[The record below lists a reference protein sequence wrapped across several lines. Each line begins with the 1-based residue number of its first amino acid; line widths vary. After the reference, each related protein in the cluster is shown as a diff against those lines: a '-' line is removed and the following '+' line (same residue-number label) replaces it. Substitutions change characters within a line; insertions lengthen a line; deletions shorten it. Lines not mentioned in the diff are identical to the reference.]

1 MYGTWFMVTF
11 GVVFVVL
18 FVVAIAASAWAP
30 FLALVIAG
38 LLFVPFLLWR
48 GWRRGQSDREVLA
61 ARRDAP
67 SRGAPRSGEG
77 A

>member
-1 MYGTWFMVTF
+1 MYGTWFLVTF
-11 GVVFVVL
+11 AFVFVTL
-18 FVVAIAASAWAP
+18 FVVAIATTAWP
-30 FLALVIAG
+30 FIALLIAG
-38 LLFVPFLLWR
+38 LLFIPFLVWR
-48 GWRRGQSDREVLA
+48 GWQRGQSDREVLA